1 MTDERAITVEQGM
14 AAEQAMVGEC
24 AVADAQVMARGRVM
38 PLGPAM
44 PDGRTIEWAVGSGAA
59 AVAAGPERT
68 AIFEA
73 VRADRDGPMTRV
85 LLGLADAGA
94 VEMRVRAIEL
104 LCSLR
109 EFGRTWPIVAE
120 RAAAYVVDPE
130 PAVRMAAAP
139 LFVATGE
146 VEEVSARLPGSAD
159 PAVRMAGVNAL
170 LGTGDR
176 FAALFTTLSEDGD
189 PTVRVPAV
197 LGLSGA
203 EGVPWAR
210 SRALND
216 AILADLP
223 AAVDRI
229 GLDARSWGST
239 WAWRLARNDHEDEC
253 HRVVRTLLAAEEEGV
268 RWVGVEMAAAAVRLW
283 RTGPVEILPAL
294 AEVAAGAGPA
304 LREETL
310 RVLRLSG
317 DLWRA
322 AAERWAAGTGEADR
336 LTARELGEPPRVDV
350 AVPELHAVFAARR
363 VVGGRAGVDAWLAEQ
378 PIEVVE
384 SRRRAARA
392 LIGLM
397 ACGGLTERQGR
408 QAMSLFERGSVLKYE
423 LASVVWRVHGVV
435 DAGIADRLVGEL
447 AAVVG
452 DQYVGAHALPVLAD
466 MGRHAAGALPRLTT
480 LIDARRRLPV
490 NEPDTEA
497 EIRFDET
504 RRAQLIVV
512 RDRIATDIP

>member
-1 MTDERAITVEQGM
+1 MTDEQAMTVEQAM
-14 AAEQAMVGEC
+14 TAAEQAMVGER
-24 AVADAQVMARGRVM
+24 AVADARVVAHGCVT
-38 PLGPAM
+38 PLGS
-44 PDGRTIEWAVGSGAA
+44 AVGSGAA
-59 AVAAGPERT
+59 AVAGPERT

-73 VRADRDGPMTRV
+73 VCADRDGPVTRV

-94 VEMRVRAIEL
+94 VETRLRAIEL
-104 LCSLR
+104 LCSLC
-109 EFGRTWPIVAE
+109 EFGRPWPVVAE

-130 PAVRMAAAP
+130 PAVRVAAAS

-146 VEEVSARLPGSAD
+146 VEEVSAWLPGSAD
-159 PAVRMAGVNAL
+159 PAVRMAGANAL
-170 LGTGDR
+170 LGSGDT
-176 FAALFTTLSEDGD
+176 FAALLTRLSEDGD
-189 PTVRVPAV
+189 PTVRVPAA

-203 EGVPWAR
+203 EGVSGAR

-229 GLDARSWGST
+229 GLDARSWGAT

-253 HRVVRTLLAAEEEGV
+253 HRVAGKLLAAQQEGV
-268 RWVGVEMAAAAVRLW
+268 RWVGVDMAAAAVRLW

-294 AEVAAGAGPA
+294 AELAAGAGPA

-310 RVLRLSG
+310 RVLRLSS

-322 AAERWAAGTGEADR
+322 AAARWAAGTREVDR
-336 LTARELGEPPRVDV
+336 LLSRELGEPRRVEP

-363 VVGGRAGVDAWLAEQ
+363 PSGGRADLDAWLAEQ
-378 PIEVVE
+378 PIEVVD
-384 SRRRAARA
+384 SRRRVGRA

-408 QAMSLFERGSVLKYE
+408 QAMSLFERESVLKYE
-423 LASVVWRVHGVV
+423 LAGVVWRARGVV

-447 AAVVG
+447 AAVAG

-466 MGRHAAGALPRLTT
+466 MGRCATGALPRLTA

-490 NEPDTEA
+490 NAPDAEA

-512 RDRIATDIP
+512 RDRIAADIP